1 VIRGPIDALAA
12 SRAHVNELGQR
23 PTSGCQT
30 GLGNGNRLPLL
41 GIEKPR
47 TIKAEAAINKT

>member
-1 VIRGPIDALAA
+1 MIRGPIDALA